1 MRMQPKIVTHFLTYY
16 INWLISLWFTR
27 RRRASQKGN
36 SHAENA
42 PNAPTSEMPS
52 RVNSELSQYATVQSE
67 ASAPAQSTNASTSS
81 APAPRYSQHDTTL
94 IENDLYVNRGVF
106 KLNWTDFDWPTSLQ
120 VDSVTR
126 HAITRTDF
134 PNRVI
139 EDLVTPGSRTPARI
153 TGYRREHG
161 IYCYNADSITLGV
174 RQDMD

>member
-67 ASAPAQSTNASTSS
+67 ASAPAQSTNASTSL

-106 KLNWTDFDWPTSLQ
+106 KLNWTDFNWPTTSRLSYTMRHYADWFSQSL
-120 VDSVTR
+120 VWRSCNSG
-126 HAITRTDF
+126 I
-134 PNRVI
+134 PN
-139 EDLVTPGSRTPARI
+139 S
-153 TGYRREHG
+153 
-161 IYCYNADSITLGV
+161 
-174 RQDMD
+174 RQDYGMSPRTWNLLL